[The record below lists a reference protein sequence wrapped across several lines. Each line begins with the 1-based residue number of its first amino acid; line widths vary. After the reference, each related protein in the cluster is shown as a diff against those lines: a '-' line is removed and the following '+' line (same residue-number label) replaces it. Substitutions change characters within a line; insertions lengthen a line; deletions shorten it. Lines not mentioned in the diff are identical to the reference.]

1 MKYTVTQ
8 SFLAFGKCGEPG
20 QTVELTEEQADVLVQ
35 MQSVAP
41 YETKVMP
48 PPENKAVKKKPLASL
63 PVVPAQ
69 PRKTRKNSK
78 KSATKR

>member
-20 QTVELTEEQADVLVQ
+20 QSVELTEEQADVLVQ

-48 PPENKAVKKKPLASL
+48 PPENKTKKKLLESSQ
-63 PVVPAQ
+63 VDPA
-69 PRKTRKNSK
+69 PRKVTRKSSK